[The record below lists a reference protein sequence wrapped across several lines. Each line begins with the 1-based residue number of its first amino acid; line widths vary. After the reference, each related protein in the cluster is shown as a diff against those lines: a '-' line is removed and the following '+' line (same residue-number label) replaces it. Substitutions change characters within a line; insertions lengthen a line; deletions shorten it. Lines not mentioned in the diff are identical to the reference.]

1 MRFYVNVTL
10 FVVLSLVL
18 ATSASAQISLDDLP
32 EAQGNSRLYDDPLEG
47 PNGNSVVEHPS
58 LTLNGFDSEASNSS
72 SLGLKQVLE
81 KVYNIS
87 DPTVVPVW
95 DDLVSLASGSGFKHS
110 PSSRGEIIGNT
121 QRMQARAFLALAT
134 YVMERNGEGDELDA
148 LPDNI
153 ETPDKAAE

>member
-1 MRFYVNVTL
+1 MRSVATTIL
-10 FVVLSLVL
+10 FAVACLLL
-18 ATSASAQISLDDLP
+18 AASASAQISLNDLP
-32 EAQGNSRLYDDPLEG
+32 QAQGNSRFYDDPLKN

-134 YVMERNGEGDELDA
+134 YVMERNGESAKLKS
-148 LPDNI
+148 P
-153 ETPDKAAE
+153 TQKY